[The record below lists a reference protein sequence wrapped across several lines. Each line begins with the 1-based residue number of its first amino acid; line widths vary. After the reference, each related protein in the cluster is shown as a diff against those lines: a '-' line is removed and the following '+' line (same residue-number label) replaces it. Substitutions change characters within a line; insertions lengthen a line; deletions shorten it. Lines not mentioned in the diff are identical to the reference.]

1 MTGYLKKIRIMIPL
15 VLLIFILSGCDYQGL
30 GGEYPESFTI
40 RGDVETPLTINT
52 IMGYPIK
59 RVTKDEKNYTTIAL
73 EKVIASAQPRSTS
86 YDLLL
91 IGADGLSSKING
103 NDLSDCH
110 LSYSNRYDWELI
122 STLHPISS
130 QIKNLSS
137 IIVIST
143 DLDEDKKA
151 IGIDDKKGYR
161 STTAGNLYLNGFTEK
176 RIFEGQS
183 EINEKTVTVYT
194 THKQVLPE
202 DLLEFQ
208 AEIAVFGRDGSI
220 KFDKVS
226 DKSYFEISETGIN
239 YTASDLTT
247 ITDVAGVLGDP
258 PRFSITDVTP
268 DAIHQLEKGSDV
280 MVIELDGLG
289 WTMLKMAGEQG
300 KAPYLSSLP
309 AQPALSVYP
318 PISPA
323 GLAAM
328 ITGTLPNSNGINNRE
343 VMDFNGTDI
352 FEKAQALNKTAAYIE
367 GDVKM
372 LNTSIEPVLSVNEG
386 DQDRNVFKNTKTA
399 ISAKNQLIFTHFH
412 SIDDDATT
420 YGPYSREAMEQIYEV
435 DKMVE
440 ELTHDFRGTIIIT
453 ADHGLHP
460 NISGGTHGRICYED
474 MIVPYM
480 IIKNEQV

>member
-1 MTGYLKKIRIMIPL
+1 MKTHVRKIQIIVFL
-15 VLLIFILSGCDYQGL
+15 ILLMVILSGCDYQGL
-30 GGEYPESFTI
+30 GGEYPESFKI
-40 RGDVETPLTINT
+40 SGDVETPLTVNT
-52 IMGYPIK
+52 MMGYPIM
-59 RVTKDEKNYTTIAL
+59 RVTRDENNYTAIAL
-73 EKVIASAQPRSTS
+73 EKVIASAQPRSIR

-91 IGADGLSSKING
+91 VGADGLSSIING

-122 STLHPISS
+122 NTLHPISS
-130 QIKNLSS
+130 QIKNLSA

-151 IGIDDKKGYR
+151 IGIDDKMGYR
-161 STTAGNLYLNGFTEK
+161 STTAGNLYLNGFIEK

-183 EINEKTVTVYT
+183 EINQKTVTVYT

-202 DLLEFQ
+202 DLLDFQ
-208 AEIAVFGRDGSI
+208 AEFAVFGRDGSV

-226 DKSYFEISETGIN
+226 DKSFFEISETGIN
-239 YTASDLTT
+239 YIASDLTT

-300 KAPYLSSLP
+300 KAPYLSNLP

-328 ITGTLPNSNGINNRE
+328 ITGTLPNSNGINDRE
-343 VMDFNGTDI
+343 IMDFNGTDI
-352 FEKAQALNKTAAYIE
+352 FDKARALNKTAAYIE
-367 GDVKM
+367 GDIKM
-372 LNTSIEPVLSVNEG
+372 LNTSVEPVLSVNEG
-386 DQDRNVFKNTKTA
+386 DQDSRVFENTKKA

-420 YGPYSREAMEQIYEV
+420 YGPYSPESMEQIYEV
-435 DKMVE
+435 DKMVQ
-440 ELTHDFRGTIIIT
+440 ELTRDFKGTIIIT

-460 NISGGTHGRICYED
+460 SGSGGTHGRICYED
-474 MIVPYM
+474 MVVPYM